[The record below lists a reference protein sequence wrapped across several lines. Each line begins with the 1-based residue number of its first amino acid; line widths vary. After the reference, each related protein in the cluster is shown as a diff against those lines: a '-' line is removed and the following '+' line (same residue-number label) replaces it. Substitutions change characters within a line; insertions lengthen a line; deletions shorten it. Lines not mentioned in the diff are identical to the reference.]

1 MCIRDRPY
9 GTSRPYEKHRSR
21 SCSSSDSG
29 FDVILD
35 SEADITSNGSVYDGE
50 SSGHF
55 DDVMEDSKNDIFKRE
70 DNENKGKG
78 NKKQEKKRG
87 TKTKRNYR
95 SRSPT
100 QVIFEHFSNHAYV
113 LRA

>member
-1 MCIRDRPY
+1 MVETTEREISY
-9 GTSRPYEKHRSR
+9 NTGRPYEKYRSR

-29 FDVILD
+29 FDIMLD
-35 SEADITSNGSVYDGE
+35 SEADVTSNGSVYDGD

-55 DDVMEDSKNDIFKRE
+55 DDVVEDSKSEDFKQE
-70 DNENKGKG
+70 GNENKGKG

-100 QVIFEHFSNHAYV
+100 QVRYILCVIFT
-113 LRA
+113 